1 MKRTVVRL
9 KTERELKIFMDP
21 LRQRLLRTME
31 ILGVPAT
38 PKHLADLMQ
47 ITPSAAKHHLTR
59 LASIGLV
66 AEDHTENIHGIRAV
80 FYKALPVD
88 VSLGLCER
96 DFAEERSAVM
106 ENQIAG
112 IYTRLKKNLF
122 DYAAQG
128 AEGPRPGDCGTG
140 VLHITPEDLEKL
152 HGWIDDFLAAHAA
165 PAEGTEPYECAIIIT
180 KTKETL

>member
-1 MKRTVVRL
+1 MDRIVVRL
-9 KTERELKIFMDP
+9 RTEQELKIFMDP
-21 LRQRLLRTME
+21 LRQRLMRTME
-31 ILGVPAT
+31 ILGVPTT

-47 ITPSAAKHHLTR
+47 ITPSAAKHHITR
-59 LASIGLV
+59 LMSIGLV
-66 AEDHTENIHGIRAV
+66 AEDHTENIHGIHAV

-96 DFAEERSAVM
+96 EFAEERSAVM

-112 IYTRLKKNLF
+112 VYTRLKANLL

-128 AEGPRPGDCGTG
+128 GEGPRPGDCEAG
-140 VLHITPEDLEKL
+140 VLHLTREDLAAL
-152 HGWIDDFLAAHAA
+152 HEWFGRFFEEHEF
-165 PAEGTEPYECAIIIT
+165 PAEGTEPYEYAIMLT